1 MIFSLFRKSKSYI
14 YIFQIINTR
23 NTLVGNDSTFV
34 LEFSESEITERK
46 KSTVTSHICAI
57 RMVRL
62 APIQSSQNETEC
74 HFISRCA
81 SRRRSAGSGGSGGGG
96 EAPSNCAITRCART
110 TRQSQLLLTDIRLM
124 IVCAA
129 RAVCNFNRTGARDC
143 GVYVTAAFVLTS
155 LTEAWWMYRF
165 GVGISGKTPPGGEGR
180 VGEGDLAKWV
190 SDWWFVARLAFI

>member
-1 MIFSLFRKSKSYI
+1 MVMTAYSSSVSQRYLS
-14 YIFQIINTR
+14 
-23 NTLVGNDSTFV
+23 G
-34 LEFSESEITERK
+34 K
-46 KSTVTSHICAI
+46 KSAVTSHICAI
-57 RMVRL
+57 HMMRL

-129 RAVCNFNRTGARDC
+129 RAQCNFNRAGARDC
-143 GVYVTAAFVLTS
+143 SVYVTAAFVLSS
-155 LTEAWWMYRF
+155 LTEARWMYRF
-165 GVGISGKTPPGGEGR
+165 GVGISGKTRRGGEGR